1 MSGLHADPLARF
13 LLAAALVVL
22 LSHVLGVLVGRLGHA
37 PVIGEILGGLLLGPS
52 ALGWLWPQAHAWLLP
67 QSVTSALTTTAQL
80 GLVTFMFL
88 LGCELRL
95 GGARASGTAVGA
107 VVVGGMGLPF
117 LLGAVLAW
125 AAPDVLRGDNASD
138 GAYLLFFGLAL
149 SVTALPVLARILVD
163 MGLDTTRA
171 GVFALLSAA
180 VGDGIAWLVLTA
192 VLAVG
197 RTGGTGPVALTLAL
211 VALLVAVTY
220 LLVRPAL
227 AALLRRVEGGGRG
240 ERLVLPLL
248 LAGAL
253 GYGGLTEIIGLH
265 PVIGAFLFGTAV
277 PRGSFLVTR
286 LHQQLQGFTQA
297 VLLPLFF
304 AGVGLTVSLGTLG
317 TSAWHWCVL
326 LGVVVAAAVGKLAG
340 AGGAIRLIGLDNTE
354 ALRFGVLMNCRGVTE
369 LVVAGIG
376 WQAGLISDA
385 GLTVLVVMALATTAM
400 TGPLLK
406 LTGVP
411 TPAPAPPAGPGPHT
425 DPDPSPYRPVP
436 ERTAQGTSVEV

>member
-1 MSGLHADPLARF
+1 MS
-13 LLAAALVVL
+13 
-22 LSHVLGVLVGRLGHA
+22 
-37 PVIGEILGGLLLGPS
+37 
-52 ALGWLWPQAHAWLLP
+52 
-67 QSVTSALTTTAQL
+67 TTAQL

-95 GGARASGTAVGA
+95 GNTRASGTTVGAIGA
-107 VVVGGMGLPF
+107 VVAGGMGLPF
-117 LLGAVLAW
+117 LLGAVLAC
-125 AAPDVLRGDNASD
+125 AAPDVLRGDHASG

-163 MGLDTTRA
+163 MGLDTTRT

-192 VLAVG
+192 VLAVS
-197 RTGGTGPVALTLAL
+197 RTGGTGPVALTLTL

-227 AALLRRVEGGGRG
+227 AALLRRVEAGGRG

-277 PRGSFLVTR
+277 PNGSFIVTR

-304 AGVGLTVSLGTLG
+304 AGVGLTVSPGTLG
-317 TSAWHWCVL
+317 TSVWHWCVL
-326 LGVVVAAAVGKLAG
+326 LGVIVAAAAGKLAG
-340 AGGAIRLIGLDNTE
+340 AGAAGRLIGLNRTE
-354 ALRFGVLMNCRGVTE
+354 ALRLGVLMNCRGVTE
-369 LVVAGIG
+369 LVVGGIG

-411 TPAPAPPAGPGPHT
+411 MPIPAPHT
-425 DPDPSPYRPVP
+425 DPEPSPYRPVP
-436 ERTAQGTSVEV
+436 ERTAQSTSVEV